1 MADTSV
7 LLSGI
12 EYKLRKLV
20 SEHEMLKKKVD
31 AQAMEIKQLRH
42 ENDIAINKISIL
54 TEKLEIKT
62 VAESFSN
69 KTEIEE
75 GRKRIQALMRNIEQ
89 SIALINK

>member
-12 EYKLRKLV
+12 EYKLRKLIA
-20 SEHEMLKKKVD
+20 EHDVLKKKVEEQSD
-31 AQAMEIKQLRH
+31 IIVKLQH
-42 ENDIAINKISIL
+42 ENEIALEKIKTL
-54 TEKLEIKT
+54 TEKIEIKA
-62 VAESFSN
+62 VADSFGN

>member
-20 SEHEMLKKKVD
+20 GEYEVLKKKVNE
-31 AQAMEIKQLRH
+31 QAMEIKQLRH

>member
-20 SEHEMLKKKVD
+20 GEYEVLKKKVD
-31 AQAMEIKQLRH
+31 EQAMEIKQLRH
-42 ENDIAINKISIL
+42 ENDIAINKISLL

>member
-20 SEHEMLKKKVD
+20 GEYEVLKKKVD
-31 AQAMEIKQLRH
+31 DQAMEIKQLRH
-42 ENDIAINKISIL
+42 ENDIAINKISLL

>member
-20 SEHEMLKKKVD
+20 GEYEVLKKKVD

-42 ENDIAINKISIL
+42 ENDIAINKISLL

-62 VAESFSN
+62 VAESFGN

>member
-12 EYKLRKLV
+12 EYNLRKLV
-20 SEHEMLKKKVD
+20 GEYEVLKKKVD
-31 AQAMEIKQLRH
+31 EQAMEIKQLRH
-42 ENDIAINKISIL
+42 ENDIAINKISLL